1 MKVKIVTLLNDMTL
15 VLRLSDYKADS
26 VAIYR
31 LADSSLVQLC
41 HVTTRD
47 KLARSIG
54 LRQRLSCF

>member
-31 LADSSLVQLC
+31 LAD
-41 HVTTRD
+41 
-47 KLARSIG
+47 
-54 LRQRLSCF
+54 LSTCV